1 MPFRPILSA
10 IGMLLYKIAK
20 FLVPRMNSIKSN
32 EFTIIETFCFVKEIV
47 EQDRSLVIFNKVL
60 YEQKDGVAMGSPLGP
75 ILANPFLCFYEE
87 KCPPE
92 FMPVFVEDILMFLFY
107 SNELIISKK
116 FVTTF
121 LILVNRIC
129 PFHTR
134 KKKMV
139 KYCF

>member
-10 IGMLLYKIAK
+10 IGMPLYKFAK

-47 EQDRSLVIFNKVL
+47 EQDRSPVIFNKVL

-75 ILANPFLCFYEE
+75 ILANPFLCFYEK

-92 FMPVFVEDILMFLFY
+92 FMPVFIEDILMFLFY
-107 SNELIISKK
+107 SNQLIISKK
-116 FVTTF
+116 FVTT